1 MPSIVQLDHY
11 LHDLYT
17 KEATVK
23 QNVVMLW
30 MRIVDSMTD
39 MLRIQAIRY
48 SDCSALDFDS

>member
-39 MLRIQAIRY
+39 ILRIQAIRY
-48 SDCSALDFDS
+48 SDCSALDFGS

>member
-1 MPSIVQLDHY
+1 MLSVVQLDRY

-39 MLRIQAIRY
+39 ILRVQAVRY